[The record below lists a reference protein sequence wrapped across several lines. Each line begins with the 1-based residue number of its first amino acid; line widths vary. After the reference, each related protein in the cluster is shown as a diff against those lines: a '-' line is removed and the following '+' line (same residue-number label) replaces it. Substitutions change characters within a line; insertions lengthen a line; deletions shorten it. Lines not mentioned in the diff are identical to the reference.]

1 MGNLYNKA
9 LADLTCFGLGVR
21 EDVRSIRE
29 RGMEGQGMA
38 EYAIIIAVIAIVC
51 FVAYQKLGAT
61 INTKVADINTSL
73 SAVTGGA
80 H

>member
-1 MGNLYNKA
+1 MGNLYYKA

-29 RGMEGQGMA
+29 GGMEGQGMA
-38 EYAIIIAVIAIVC
+38 EYAIMIAVIPIVC
-51 FVAYQKLGAT
+51 FIAYKTLGET
-61 INTKVADINTSL
+61 INSKIGEINTSL
-73 SAVTGGA
+73 AAVTGS

>member
-1 MGNLYNKA
+1 MGNLYYKA

-29 RGMEGQGMA
+29 GGMEGQGMA
-38 EYAIIIAVIAIVC
+38 EYAIIIAVVPIVC
-51 FVAYQKLGAT
+51 FIAYKALGET
-61 INTKVADINTSL
+61 INTKIGDINSSL
-73 SAVTGGA
+73 SAVTGA

>member
-1 MGNLYNKA
+1 MGNLYYKA

-29 RGMEGQGMA
+29 GGMEGQGMA
-38 EYAIIIAVIAIVC
+38 EYAIIVATIAIVC
-51 FVAYQKLGAT
+51 FVAYKTFGET
-61 INTKVADINTSL
+61 INAKVTDINTSL
-73 SAVTGGA
+73 SGVTGT

>member
-1 MGNLYNKA
+1 MGNLYYKA

-29 RGMEGQGMA
+29 GGMEGQGMA
-38 EYAIIIAVIAIVC
+38 EYAIIIAVVPIVC
-51 FVAYQKLGAT
+51 FLAYKVLGET
-61 INTKVADINTSL
+61 INTKITDINTSL
-73 SAVTGGA
+73 AAVTGS

>member
-1 MGNLYNKA
+1 MGNLYYKA
-9 LADLTCFGLGVR
+9 LADLTCLGLGVR

-29 RGMEGQGMA
+29 GGMEGQGMA

-51 FVAYQKLGAT
+51 FAAYKALGDT
-61 INTKVADINTSL
+61 INTKVTDINTSL
-73 SAVTGGA
+73 AGVTGS